1 MNKRITIKNVKTFAA
16 HDGDGWQCSVYI
28 DGKKISG
35 QCVDDGWGGGLV
47 FNGNASPVDY
57 DALNEACMQDD
68 PGIEVSEYVKP
79 FEFLISDLVN
89 DALQNKEMMRRT
101 TKEVWFSLEGDDPST
116 VRTFKRR
123 VKVSDPQSH
132 MEEHAIIDA
141 IVKVGLREKQ
151 AVTSILG
158 IRHATK
164 RKELAA

>member
-1 MNKRITIKNVKTFAA
+1 MKKRITIKSVKTFAG
-16 HDGDGWQCSVYI
+16 HDGDGWQCSVYL

-47 FNGNASPVDY
+47 FNGNTKPVDY

-68 PGIEVSEYVKP
+68 PSIEVSEYVKP
-79 FEFLISDLVN
+79 FEFLISDLVGEV
-89 DALQNKEMMRRT
+89 LEKKEMMRRT
-101 TKEVWFSLEGDDPST
+101 TKEVWFTLEGEDPST

-123 VKVSDPQSH
+123 VKVTDPNSH

-141 IVKVGLREKQ
+141 IVKVSDREGKK
-151 AVTSILG
+151 VTSILG

>member
-1 MNKRITIKNVKTFAA
+1 MNKRITVKNVKTFAG
-16 HDGDGWQCSVYI
+16 HDGLGWQCSVYL
-28 DGKKISG
+28 DGKKLSG

-47 FNGNASPVDY
+47 FNGNTKPVDY
-57 DALNEACMQDD
+57 DALNEACMQEN
-68 PGIEVSEYVKP
+68 PEIVESVNVQP
-79 FEFLISDLVN
+79 FEFVIPALVN
-89 DALQNKEMMRRT
+89 KFLQEKHIMRQT
-101 TKEVWFSLEGDDPST
+101 KKEVWFTLEGEDPST

-141 IVKVGLREKQ
+141 IVKVGLREKK